1 MPGAVR
7 AETDV
12 HVGHDSPTPSP
23 KHQTAYVAGQ
33 TSVYVNGKPVIRKD
47 DKTECGDPAIGS
59 ASNVY
64 AEGKLIHR
72 KDDATGG
79 HGSFIANKAQTG
91 SGDVILGDLFA
102 IPVNITPE
110 HEAYLREGANTRV
123 VSPDLLEYGDG
134 GIPNG
139 DGEFLANNTSPITG
153 ETGPR
158 QTPANTSSFK
168 RTSNPRLNFLPHTDP
183 TLEPELENKLIS
195 LAKDWGQTLVI
206 TSAYRSPKYNGKL
219 KGAAETSFHVGR
231 PFGSGRAMACDIV
244 MSPYSLNDR
253 IVFIEKAVLNGL
265 RGIGIYNTFIH
276 VDIGPKRC
284 WASNGTR
291 RSMPQRCPWARPI
304 LQKYGY
310 STGPK

>member
-1 MPGAVR
+1 MAGVSRDNDTAGG
-7 AETDV
+7 DLI
-12 HVGHDSPTPSP
+12 PS
-23 KHQTAYVAGQ
+23 QGTVFANGELVIVDNDAVAGHG
-33 TSVYVNGKPVIRKD
+33 SGKHSAPTI
-47 DKTECGDPAIGS
+47 PAGNQSKI
-59 ASNVY
+59 Y
-64 AEGKLIHR
+64 AEGKLIVISG
-72 KDDATGG
+72 DDATCG
-79 HGSFIANKAQTG
+79 HLATG
-91 SGDVILGDLFA
+91 SSDVLVGNLFA

-110 HEAYLREGANTRV
+110 HEAYLREGADTAV
-123 VSPDLLEYGDG
+123 TGADVLEYGDG
-134 GIPNG
+134 GISNG

-158 QTPANTSSFK
+158 TTPENTSSFK
-168 RTSNPRLNFLPHTDP
+168 RTSNPRLNFLPHTTP
-183 TLEPELENKLIS
+183 TLEPELENKLIR

-206 TSAYRSPKYNGKL
+206 TSAYRSPAYNGKL
-219 KGAAETSFHVGR
+219 RGAAETSFHVGR

-244 MSPYSLNDR
+244 MSPYSLDDR
-253 IVFIEKAVLNGL
+253 IVFIEKAINNGL

-291 RSMPQRCPWARPI
+291 RSMPERCPWARPI